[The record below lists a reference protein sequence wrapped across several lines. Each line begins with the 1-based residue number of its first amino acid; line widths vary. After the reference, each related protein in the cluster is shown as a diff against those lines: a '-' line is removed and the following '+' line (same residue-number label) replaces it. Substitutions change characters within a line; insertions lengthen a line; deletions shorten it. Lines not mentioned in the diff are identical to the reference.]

1 MRQSIRHVLC
11 VGTVTLGSLLIAGCG
26 GGGNAR
32 LRSMNASPD
41 IGSVD
46 VVLDGKSVSSGVVFG
61 TSSSYTSVKSGSR
74 DLQIDPAAT
83 TTPLIDE
90 SVNLASGTDSTILLA
105 NFATSPNAIVLQ
117 DDNSAP
123 TSGNAK
129 LRIINAAPG
138 LTPADVYIAPDGTDI
153 NSVAPVI
160 SGMGFETASGYESL
174 EAGTYRVWFTA
185 PGQKFVFIDS
195 GPVSLGAGAV
205 RTLVGLNDSSGT
217 YSSTVLADVN

>member
-1 MRQSIRHVLC
+1 VHRSIRHVAF
-11 VGTVTLGSLLIAGCG
+11 VGAVTLGSLLIASCG

-32 LRSMNASPD
+32 LRLMNASPD
-41 IGSVD
+41 EGSVD
-46 VVLDGKSVSSGVVFG
+46 VVVDGKAVSNAVVFG
-61 TSSSYTSVKSGSR
+61 TSSSYASVSSGSR
-74 DLQIDPAAT
+74 HLQIDPTAT
-83 TTPLIDE
+83 TTPVVDE
-90 SVNLASGTDSTILLA
+90 SVSLGSGTDTTILLA
-105 NFATSPNAIVLQ
+105 NFATSLNAITLQ

-138 LTPADVYIAPDGTDI
+138 LTPADIYIAPDGTDI

-174 EAGTYRVWFTA
+174 AAGTYRVWFTA

-195 GPVSLGAGAV
+195 GLLSLSAGQV
-205 RTLVGLNDSSGT
+205 RTLVGLSDSFGG
-217 YSSTVLADVN
+217 YSSTVLADAD

>member
-1 MRQSIRHVLC
+1 MRQLIRHVFC
-11 VGTVTLGSLLIAGCG
+11 VGAVTVGSLLIASCG

-32 LRSMNASPD
+32 LRLMNASPD
-41 IGSVD
+41 VGSVA
-46 VVLDGKSVSSGVVFG
+46 VVVDGKTLSSGVVFG
-61 TSSSYTSVKSGSR
+61 TSSSYASVSSGSL
-74 DLQIDPAAT
+74 DLQIDPAST

-90 SVNLASGTDSTILLA
+90 SVNLASGSDSTVLLA
-105 NFATSPNAIVLQ
+105 NFATSPSAIVLQ

-123 TSGNAK
+123 TTGNAK
-129 LRIINAAPG
+129 LRIIHAAPS

-160 SGMGFETASGYESL
+160 SSMGFETASGYESL
-174 EAGTYRVWFTA
+174 AAGTYRVWFTA

-195 GPVSLGAGAV
+195 GAVSLSAGQV
-205 RTLVGLNDSSGT
+205 RTLVGLNDASGT